1 MFGIH
6 LLAMFILAIVGLISS
21 LSFMLDDRDKIAEKV
36 SSISGITFIALFAF
50 FIFGLENCE
59 NSDWIISDTPYATEK
74 IVALNDNNMMN
85 GRVYLRSGYIEED
98 LYYQYIVQLNNGGF
112 VSNKVKSANATLFYD
127 TDNYRVEW
135 YTKTRQWLYFKNEVT
150 YVEIYIPEGSIT
162 MDYSIDLN

>member
-1 MFGIH
+1 MFYIH
-6 LLAMFILAIVGLISS
+6 LLAIFILAIIGLISS
-21 LSFMLDDRDKIAEKV
+21 LFSMLDDRDKTSEKV
-36 SSISGITFIALFAF
+36 SIVSGIMFIALFAF
-50 FIFGLENCE
+50 LLFGLENCE
-59 NSDWIISDTPYATEK
+59 ESNWIISDTPYATEK
-74 IVALNDNNMMN
+74 IVSLNDNNMMN

-112 VSNKVKSANATLFYD
+112 VSNKVKSSNATLFYD

-135 YTKTRQWLYFKNEVT
+135 YKKARQWLYFKNEVT

>member
-1 MFGIH
+1 MFGVH
-6 LLAMFILAIVGLISS
+6 LLAIFILAIVGLISS
-21 LSFMLDDRDKIAEKV
+21 LSFMLDDKDKTAEKV
-36 SSISGITFIALFAF
+36 SAISCIAFIALFAF

-59 NSDWIISDTPYATEK
+59 NSNWIISDTPYATEK
-74 IVALNDNNMMN
+74 IVSLNDNNMMN

-112 VSNKVKSANATLFYD
+112 VSNKVKSSKATMFYD

-135 YTKTRQWLYFKNEVT
+135 YKKTRNWLYFKNEVT

-162 MDYSIDLN
+162 MDYTIDLN

>member
-36 SSISGITFIALFAF
+36 SSISGITLIALFAF

-135 YTKTRQWLYFKNEVT
+135 YTKTKQWFYFKDEVT